1 MMKKKIKEINR
12 NKQNDTNSTILFYTQ
27 SNKYK
32 IIFLQ
37 WSMKKIANLFFD
49 DEKILWNDFYA
60 LRSSWNEKF

>member
-1 MMKKKIKEINR
+1 MHFYMIRMTTTMKKKNNKINRMEINR

-37 WSMKKIANLFFD
+37 
-49 DEKILWNDFYA
+49 
-60 LRSSWNEKF
+60 